1 MRKQITLFLI
11 VLLFL
16 FVDLE
21 EVESLV
27 KKEKLLNTI
36 IQVMKNYPAS
46 ILVLH
51 SGCCFISNFLT
62 SLDADDP
69 KRQLSIE
76 ILEKIIS
83 IVSQNFMFFMES
95 EKNDQVD
102 SDFITKPLDT
112 LLILWDNFDEL
123 RGTLMKQGLESII
136 CNVIHN
142 FPLAIGSA
150 SQFIKKISLDYK
162 VNIRAI
168 VTKLVAAGIVPKLV
182 KRLVEDDTNF
192 YIICR
197 AFAKSICRKHVD
209 RVANCCAC
217 AGSTSPTPT

>member
-142 FPLAIGSA
+142 FPLAIASA
-150 SQFIKKISLDYK
+150 SLFIKKILDDEG
-162 VNIRAI
+162 NTRAI

-182 KRLVEDDTNF
+182 EQLSCIDDADADF
-192 YIICR
+192 QVICIALYSIVIFHHGVCRIKQYII
-197 AFAKSICRKHVD
+197 
-209 RVANCCAC
+209 
-217 AGSTSPTPT
+217 